1 MQANN
6 IQIHPHTT
14 QTQLIASYQNKK
26 HFKPPSH
33 FYNSTPHF
41 FIPPTLATNY
51 FHPSILSQPQGNP
64 LVRNWPFKPINSLNG
79 SKPKCQICGKFG
91 HTALICH
98 HRANLHYQPP
108 SLKNFN
114 TIFTAFSLRPSSFA
128 TSSPIRDPS
137 WFMDSRVTHH
147 FTPDISMIQNLAPF
161 IGNEQVMVGNGKKI
175 PISHYGNSLLFFS
188 SSPLKL
194 NNILHAPA
202 LSNKIISVSKLCADN
217 TTFVE
222 FYHDFFLVKDQV
234 SKKVLLQGQLVNGLY
249 QVSAASKPPISS
261 LSKVFLFS
269 TQETN
274 LWHHRLGHFS
284 RCVLTRLARLAFD

>member
-1 MQANN
+1 MKDKEGFKFKLLCGRDKTETPEQEDELSRSLASCRVKGVVVPTWINFLEDTWTLQRAYTVHN
-6 IQIHPHTT
+6 ENQI
-14 QTQLIASYQNKK
+14 
-26 HFKPPSH
+26 
-33 FYNSTPHF
+33 
-41 FIPPTLATNY
+41 NY
-51 FHPSILSQPQGNP
+51 
-64 LVRNWPFKPINSLNG
+64 
-79 SKPKCQICGKFG
+79 
-91 HTALICH
+91 
-98 HRANLHYQPP
+98 
-108 SLKNFN
+108 
-114 TIFTAFSLRPSSFA
+114 
-128 TSSPIRDPS
+128 
-137 WFMDSRVTHH
+137 
-147 FTPDISMIQNLAPF
+147 
-161 IGNEQVMVGNGKKI
+161 VMVGNGKKI
-175 PISHYGNSLLFFS
+175 PISHYGNSLLSFS

-249 QVSAASKPPISS
+249 QVSEASKPPISS

-284 RCVLTRLARLAFD
+284 RCVPTQLARLAFD